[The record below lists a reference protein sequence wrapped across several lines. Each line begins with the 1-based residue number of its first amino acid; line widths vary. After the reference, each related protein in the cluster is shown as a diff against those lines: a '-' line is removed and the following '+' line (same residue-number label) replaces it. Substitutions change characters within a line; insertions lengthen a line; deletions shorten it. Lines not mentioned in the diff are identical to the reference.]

1 MTQQAL
7 SHQPDMASIHNALK
21 AWDAR
26 ARLQASALWL
36 PRGLAAGLTVA
47 VGLAVAARLW
57 PLLPRAD
64 LIRLAAL
71 SAAGGIALALLAVW
85 LKPRS
90 PLALA
95 RRFDQQ
101 FGLRERLST
110 ALELA
115 GGVLPVE
122 SAVLVAAQRADAA
135 RVAGEVDARRGLPL
149 RLRWRDWAL
158 VALALGAFA
167 TATLIPNPQETAL
180 AEQAEVEEAIAEQLE
195 ALEALR
201 EQALQDPLLSDEQRA
216 AVVETLDAAV
226 ETLSQRGVTQQE
238 ALAALDAAEQE
249 LRDLSE
255 RAAAER
261 QEALREAS
269 AALERAG
276 AGEIAQALQEGRFAE
291 AGESLS
297 DLAEALQGMS
307 AEEAQSLAGQLDQAA
322 DSLENANPELAESLR
337 EAAEALR
344 QGDTQSAAEA
354 LEQAGE
360 QMAQSGGEGGEP
372 QTGQYADSLQQGQS
386 ELAEAGGK
394 SNPRRDQAGQPGQ
407 GGMGQ
412 AQPMQPGQG
421 DQPQPGSG
429 QPGGDEG
436 SGLDPGQVAGDTPRL
451 SGAEPDGGERPPE
464 IYAPQRIGGE
474 GGEQVDIPG
483 EAGPGTPV
491 TEGELAE
498 NPTGESSVPYTEVF
512 GDYSGAVN
520 QALDTGYI
528 PLGMRGLIQQYFSRL
543 EPGE

>member
-7 SHQPDMASIHNALK
+7 SHQPDIAPIHNALR

-36 PRGLAAGLTVA
+36 PRGLAAGLALA

-57 PLLPRAD
+57 PLLPRTG
-64 LIRLAAL
+64 LIRLATL
-71 SAAGGIALALLAVW
+71 TAAGGITLALLVVW

-95 RRFDQQ
+95 RRFDRQ
-101 FGLRERLST
+101 FGLHERLST

-115 GGVLPVE
+115 GGMLPVE
-122 SAVLVAAQRADAA
+122 SAALAAAQRADAA
-135 RVAGEVDARRGLPL
+135 RAAGEVDARRGLPL
-149 RLRWRDWAL
+149 RFHGRDWAL
-158 VALALGAFA
+158 VALALAAFA
-167 TATLIPNPQETAL
+167 AAVLIPNPQEAVL
-180 AEQAEVEEAIAEQLE
+180 AEQAEVEEAITEQLE
-195 ALEALR
+195 TLKALR

-216 AVVETLDAAV
+216 AVVETLDEAA

-238 ALAALDAAEQE
+238 ALAALDAAERE

-255 RAAAER
+255 QAAAER

-269 AALERAG
+269 AAFERAG
-276 AGEIAQALQEGRFAE
+276 AGQIAQALQEGRFSE

-297 DLAEALQGMS
+297 DLADALEGMS
-307 AEEAQSLAGQLDQAA
+307 AEEARSLAGQLDEAA
-322 DSLENANPELAESLR
+322 DALEGINPELAESLR
-337 EAAEALR
+337 EAADALR
-344 QGDTQSAAEA
+344 QGDRQSAAES
-354 LEQAGE
+354 LEQVGE
-360 QMAQSGGEGGEP
+360 QIAEAASEGGDP
-372 QTGQYADSLQQGQS
+372 QVGQYADSLQQGQS

-394 SNPRRDQAGQPGQ
+394 SNPRRDQASQPGQ

-421 DQPQPGSG
+421 NQPQPGSG
-429 QPGGDEG
+429 QPGSDEG
-436 SGLDPGQVAGDTPRL
+436 DGLDPGQVAGETPRL
-451 SGAEPDGGERPPE
+451 SDAEPDGGERPPE

-483 EAGPGTPV
+483 EPGSGTPV

-528 PLGMRGLIQQYFSRL
+528 PLGMRSLIQQYFSRL